1 MPDLLFEA
9 GMEEIPARMIAAAEA
24 ELTERVVE
32 LLRRERLLQDEHEI
46 HSYST
51 PRRLAVQV
59 NGVLERQRDATR
71 ELTGPAWG
79 VAFKNGEPTA
89 AALAFARKAGMSEE
103 QLRKASFEEQ
113 HLRGTDLHSELLHRA
128 EVQGSLADQHDGETR
143 LLKITSAKGEYLAA
157 MVRDRGRPA
166 AEVLPDLLAGEL
178 AAVYWPKNMYWRP
191 LKVEFFVRPVR
202 WMVALLDH
210 AILPVEFAGVHAA
223 NRTWGHRILHGDAPV
238 TVDHPDD
245 YLGVLEAAKVT
256 ADVNLRRHRIRKAL
270 DLETRSVPGSRW
282 REDAALVETVTH
294 LTEWPSVVLGNFDP
308 EYLELPEEVLVTVM
322 RDHQKYFAVEDAEG
336 KLLPYFLAVLN
347 THPEENGIETIR
359 HGHERVLRARFN
371 DARFFWR
378 VDQKIPLEDRVEKL
392 QSVTFHKELG
402 SYWDKTQANRKI
414 AGTLAEVLAERE
426 VEVDKTALLKA
437 VELAKTDLTTELVK
451 EFTELQGIVGGL
463 YARAQKLGEKVAQAI
478 YWQYSPAAV
487 EDPIPP
493 TVEGQVLGIADRV
506 QTIVG
511 MFSIGLEP
519 TGSKDPY
526 ALRRAANAI
535 VKILAETGLPLRISD
550 LLARTDEGILE
561 TLKDSSSE
569 TGDNLRSF
577 FRERVE
583 FWMRDVRGLPYDV
596 VNAVLA
602 VGSEDLRDAILRAEA
617 LTAVRGSEDLAAI
630 AAAFKR
636 IKNILRQAQEKGVL
650 QPGREPGL
658 HVSQQTLQDPAE
670 KALYGEAAQLI
681 PLVEELRKRGEYR
694 EAMEKIATL
703 RPHVDLF
710 FDKVMVMVD
719 DNALRDNRL
728 DLIGWVLRAFS
739 RIADFSE
746 LVSN

>member
-32 LLRRERLLQDEHEI
+32 LLRRERLLEEDHEI

-59 NGVLERQRDATR
+59 NGVRARQQDATR
-71 ELTGPAWG
+71 EMTGPSWN

-89 AALAFARKAGMSEE
+89 AALAFARKAGLSEE
-103 QLRKASFEEQ
+103 QLRKATFEEE
-113 HLRGTDLHSELLHRA
+113 HLRGTDLNSELLHRA
-128 EVQGSLADQHDGETR
+128 EMQGKLEDQQSSATR
-143 LLKITSAKGEYLAA
+143 LFKVTSAKGEYLAA
-157 MVRDRGRPA
+157 MVKDKGRPA
-166 AEVLPDLLAGEL
+166 AEVLPDRLAGEL

-191 LKVEFFVRPVR
+191 LKVETFVRPVR

-223 NRTWGHRILHGDAPV
+223 NLTWGHRILHGDAAV

-245 YLGVLEAAKVT
+245 YVGVLEAARVT
-256 ADVNLRRHRIRKAL
+256 ADVKLRQHRIRKAL
-270 DLETRSVPGSRW
+270 DLETRAVAGARW
-282 REDAALVETVTH
+282 REDAPLLETVTH
-294 LTEWPSVVLGNFDP
+294 LTEWPSVVLGNFDR
-308 EYLELPEEVLVTVM
+308 EYLQLPEEVLVTVM
-322 RDHQKYFAVEDAEG
+322 RDHQKYFAVENAEG
-336 KLLPYFLAVLN
+336 RLLPYFLAVLN

-359 HGHERVLRARFN
+359 HGHERVLRARFK
-371 DARFFWR
+371 DAQFFWTM
-378 VDQKIPLEDRVEKL
+378 DQKTPLEERVEMLK
-392 QSVTFHKELG
+392 SVTFHKELG
-402 SYWDKTQANRKI
+402 SYWDKTQANLRI
-414 AGTLAEVLAERE
+414 AENLAGLLTERGAAIDE
-426 VEVDKTALLKA
+426 SALLKA

-463 YARAQKLGEKVAQAI
+463 YARAQGLGETVAQAI

-506 QTIVG
+506 QTIVA

-535 VKILAETGLPLRISD
+535 VKILAETGLPLVRAD
-550 LLARTDEGILE
+550 LFRAVPAEVSEETQKELAAFFEERFIFW
-561 TLKDSSSE
+561 
-569 TGDNLRSF
+569 LR
-577 FRERVE
+577 E
-583 FWMRDVRGLPYDV
+583 MRGFAYDV
-596 VNAVLA
+596 VNAVVA
-602 VGSEDLRDAILRAEA
+602 VRSDNMRDAIARAEA

-636 IKNILRQAQEKGVL
+636 IKNILRQAQEKGIL
-650 QPGREPGL
+650 QAGQGTGAVR
-658 HVSQQTLQDPAE
+658 SA
-670 KALYGEAAQLI
+670 
-681 PLVEELRKRGEYR
+681 
-694 EAMEKIATL
+694 
-703 RPHVDLF
+703 
-710 FDKVMVMVD
+710 
-719 DNALRDNRL
+719 
-728 DLIGWVLRAFS
+728 
-739 RIADFSE
+739 IADGSRGTGAARGGDE
-746 LVSN
+746 AGAGGGGAGRARRIPAGDGEDRHAAAAR